1 MFTSVGHGNDVNH
14 EYIHERFLTRQDR
27 KLILII
33 NFLFKNQVSNQCLN
47 VGVNYLPLESKNIG
61 HILKS
66 LCMYSEK
73 HLMLSMKKKN
83 SSRFC
88 YMILFSTSVIT

>member
-1 MFTSVGHGNDVNH
+1 MRGS
-14 EYIHERFLTRQDR
+14 LRQDR

-47 VGVNYLPLESKNIG
+47 VGPHYLQLESKNIG

-66 LCMYSEK
+66 LCMYKWKTPDAFNE
-73 HLMLSMKKKN
+73 KKKQLEILLHDFIFN
-83 SSRFC
+83 QC
-88 YMILFSTSVIT
+88 DNMIKHQ

>member
-1 MFTSVGHGNDVNH
+1 MNIYMRGS
-14 EYIHERFLTRQDR
+14 LRQDR

-47 VGVNYLPLESKNIG
+47 VGAHYLQLESKNIG

-66 LCMYSEK
+66 LCMYKWKTPDAFNE
-73 HLMLSMKKKN
+73 KKN
-83 SSRFC
+83 TARDFVTWF
-88 YMILFSTSVIT
+88 YFQPMW

>member
-1 MFTSVGHGNDVNH
+1 MAVTSIMNIYMRGS
-14 EYIHERFLTRQDR
+14 LRQDR

-47 VGVNYLPLESKNIG
+47 VGAHYLQLESKNIG

-73 HLMLSMKKKN
+73 HLMLSMKMKKQLE
-83 SSRFC
+83 
-88 YMILFSTSVIT
+88 ILLHDFIFNQ

>member
-1 MFTSVGHGNDVNH
+1 MRGS
-14 EYIHERFLTRQDR
+14 LRQDR

-47 VGVNYLPLESKNIG
+47 VGAHYLPLESKNIG

-73 HLMLSMKKKN
+73 HLMLSMKMKKQLE
-83 SSRFC
+83 
-88 YMILFSTSVIT
+88 ILLHDFIFNQ

>member
-1 MFTSVGHGNDVNH
+1 MRGS
-14 EYIHERFLTRQDR
+14 LRQDR

-73 HLMLSMKKKN
+73 HLMISMKKKQLEILLHDFIFN
-83 SSRFC
+83 QC
-88 YMILFSTSVIT
+88 DNMIKHQ

>member
-1 MFTSVGHGNDVNH
+1 MAVTSIMNIYMRGS
-14 EYIHERFLTRQDR
+14 LRQDR

-47 VGVNYLPLESKNIG
+47 VGAHYLPLESKNIG

-73 HLMLSMKKKN
+73 HLMLSMKKKTA
-83 SSRFC
+83 RDFV
-88 YMILFSTSVIT
+88 T

>member
-1 MFTSVGHGNDVNH
+1 MGHGNDVNH

-66 LCMYSEK
+66 LCMYKWKTPDAFNE
-73 HLMLSMKKKN
+73 KKKTA
-83 SSRFC
+83 RDFVTWF
-88 YMILFSTSVIT
+88 YFQPMW

>member
-1 MFTSVGHGNDVNH
+1 MAVTSIMNIYMRGS
-14 EYIHERFLTRQDR
+14 LRQDR

-47 VGVNYLPLESKNIG
+47 VGPHYLQLESKNIG

-73 HLMLSMKKKN
+73 HLMLSMKKKKQLE
-83 SSRFC
+83 
-88 YMILFSTSVIT
+88 ILLHDFIFNQ

>member
-1 MFTSVGHGNDVNH
+1 MAVTSIMNIYMRVS
-14 EYIHERFLTRQDR
+14 LRQDR

-47 VGVNYLPLESKNIG
+47 VGAHYLQLESKNIG

-73 HLMLSMKKKN
+73 HLMLSMKKKKQLEILLHDFIFN
-83 SSRFC
+83 QC
-88 YMILFSTSVIT
+88 DNMIKHQ

>member
-1 MFTSVGHGNDVNH
+1 MNIYMRGS
-14 EYIHERFLTRQDR
+14 LRQDR

-47 VGVNYLPLESKNIG
+47 VGAHYLQLESKNIG

-66 LCMYSEK
+66 LCMYKWKTPDAFNE
-73 HLMLSMKKKN
+73 KKKQLE
-83 SSRFC
+83 
-88 YMILFSTSVIT
+88 ILLHDFIFNQW

>member
-1 MFTSVGHGNDVNH
+1 MRGS
-14 EYIHERFLTRQDR
+14 LRQDR

-47 VGVNYLPLESKNIG
+47 VGAHYLQLESKNIG

-73 HLMLSMKKKN
+73 HLMLSMKMKKQLE
-83 SSRFC
+83 
-88 YMILFSTSVIT
+88 ILLHDFIFNQ

>member
-1 MFTSVGHGNDVNH
+1 MRGS
-14 EYIHERFLTRQDR
+14 LRQDR

-73 HLMLSMKKKN
+73 HLMLSMKMKKQLEILLHDFIFN
-83 SSRFC
+83 QC
-88 YMILFSTSVIT
+88 DNMIKHQ

>member
-1 MFTSVGHGNDVNH
+1 MNIYMRGS
-14 EYIHERFLTRQDR
+14 LRQDR

-47 VGVNYLPLESKNIG
+47 VGAHYLQLESKNIG

-73 HLMLSMKKKN
+73 HLMLSTKKKTA
-83 SSRFC
+83 RDFVTWF
-88 YMILFSTSVIT
+88 YFQPMW

>member
-1 MFTSVGHGNDVNH
+1 MRGS
-14 EYIHERFLTRQDR
+14 LRQDR

-47 VGVNYLPLESKNIG
+47 VGAHYLPLESKNIG

-73 HLMLSMKKKN
+73 HLMISMKKKQLEILLHDFIFN
-83 SSRFC
+83 QC
-88 YMILFSTSVIT
+88 DNMIKHQ

>member
-73 HLMLSMKKKN
+73 HLMLSMKKKTA
-83 SSRFC
+83 RDFV
-88 YMILFSTSVIT
+88 T

>member
-1 MFTSVGHGNDVNH
+1 MNIYMRGS
-14 EYIHERFLTRQDR
+14 LRQDR

-47 VGVNYLPLESKNIG
+47 VGAHYLPLESKNIG

-73 HLMLSMKKKN
+73 HLMLSMKKKTA
-83 SSRFC
+83 RDFVTWF
-88 YMILFSTSVIT
+88 YFQPVW

>member
-47 VGVNYLPLESKNIG
+47 VGVNYLPLESKI
-61 HILKS
+61 
-66 LCMYSEK
+66 
-73 HLMLSMKKKN
+73 
-83 SSRFC
+83 
-88 YMILFSTSVIT
+88 

>member
-1 MFTSVGHGNDVNH
+1 MAVTSIMNIYMRGS
-14 EYIHERFLTRQDR
+14 LRQDR

-33 NFLFKNQVSNQCLN
+33 NFLLNQVSNQCLN
-47 VGVNYLPLESKNIG
+47 VGAHYLPLESKNIG

-73 HLMLSMKKKN
+73 HLMLSMKMKKQLEILLHDFIFN
-83 SSRFC
+83 QC
-88 YMILFSTSVIT
+88 DNMIKHQ

>member
-1 MFTSVGHGNDVNH
+1 MAMTSIMNIYMRGS
-14 EYIHERFLTRQDR
+14 LRQDR

-47 VGVNYLPLESKNIG
+47 VGAHYLPLESKNIG

-73 HLMLSMKKKN
+73 HLMLSMKMKKQLEILLHDFIFN
-83 SSRFC
+83 QC
-88 YMILFSTSVIT
+88 DNMIKHQ

>member
-1 MFTSVGHGNDVNH
+1 MAMTSIMNIYMRGS
-14 EYIHERFLTRQDR
+14 LRQDR

-47 VGVNYLPLESKNIG
+47 VGAHYLPLESKNIG

-66 LCMYSEK
+66 LCMYVQWKTPDAFNEK
-73 HLMLSMKKKN
+73 KTA
-83 SSRFC
+83 RDFVTWF
-88 YMILFSTSVIT
+88 YFQPVW

>member
-1 MFTSVGHGNDVNH
+1 MAVTSIMNIYMRGS
-14 EYIHERFLTRQDR
+14 LRQDR

-47 VGVNYLPLESKNIG
+47 VGAHYLQLESKNIG

-73 HLMLSMKKKN
+73 HLSDAFNEKKKQLE
-83 SSRFC
+83 
-88 YMILFSTSVIT
+88 ILLHDFIFNQ

>member
-1 MFTSVGHGNDVNH
+1 MAVTSIMNIYMRGS
-14 EYIHERFLTRQDR
+14 LRQDR

-33 NFLFKNQVSNQCLN
+33 NFLLNQVSNQCLN
-47 VGVNYLPLESKNIG
+47 VGAHYLPLESKNIG

-73 HLMLSMKKKN
+73 HLMISMKKKTA
-83 SSRFC
+83 RDFV
-88 YMILFSTSVIT
+88 T